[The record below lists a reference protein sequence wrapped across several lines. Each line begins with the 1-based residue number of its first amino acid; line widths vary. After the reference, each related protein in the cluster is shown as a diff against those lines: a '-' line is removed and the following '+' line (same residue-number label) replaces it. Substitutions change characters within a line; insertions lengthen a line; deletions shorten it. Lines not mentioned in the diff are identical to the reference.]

1 MWVSETSGPPINFP
15 TTVLLMP
22 ICSLANLLLGAG
34 VPKISPSTLPS
45 FDFTFRPSVLAAAE
59 AGAVFDA
66 LAGAGELGL
75 AAGGGDSVLGRDAQP
90 KTNARH
96 AAETSSLFKGMR
108 QLLC

>member
-1 MWVSETSGPPINFP
+1 MWVSESSGPPINFS

-45 FDFTFRPSVLAAAE
+45 FDLTFRPSVLAAG

-66 LAGAGELGL
+66 LACAGELGL

-90 KTNARH
+90 RITTRH

-108 QLLC
+108 QLLCN